1 MSALSRLRSWWRA
14 RRDRA
19 GLDKQ
24 LREELE
30 FHVDRCAEDLEREG
44 LSPDAARQR
53 ARAALGSMPAT
64 GEDVRASLGLRLGD
78 EIRGDLRYALRMLR
92 RSPGFTIVAVLSLGL
107 GIGAN
112 TAIFSLIDTV
122 LLKPLPVPR
131 PDRLFFV
138 DSSGGRSGQSGP
150 PYPAFEI
157 MRERNRHFSALA
169 AVSGTGFRVTIDG
182 STERVRGAHASG
194 QFFDVLQLT
203 ASHGRLFTP
212 DDDAQIGAGG
222 RDGAVAVI
230 SDALWH
236 RRFGGD
242 LAVLGKTI
250 EVGTRPVTI
259 VGILPPRFNSL
270 LAGYRFDLILP
281 FVLASNDLRE
291 RESWW
296 FQAIGRLKDE
306 ATVEQAQAELD
317 AFWQAYLDDNRVSAG
332 TRKGFPRIVLTSARR
347 GLSDLR
353 RDFAEPLWIVM
364 AIVAVVL
371 AIGCANVANLLVAR
385 ASAREHEIALRRAI
399 GAGSGRLL
407 RQMLVEGL
415 LLSALGAAL
424 GLGVA
429 AAGVHVLVS
438 LFAGAHQRVLLE
450 PAFDVR
456 LLGFTAAVA
465 VLTGLLFSLMPA
477 LHALRRGP
485 SAFGAGGRV
494 SQARPRLRAGQA
506 LVALQVTLSI
516 VLLVGAALFVRTL
529 VNLKSVDTGFTAYGV
544 TAIAVDAVLP
554 PALPP
559 DRPERFAAERA
570 GIGHMWQGLADRI
583 GELPG
588 VESAAVAAL
597 TPFSGSV
604 RGIRLV
610 VVGPSVQGDSGIRL
624 NQVTTT
630 YFDTFRMRIVK
641 GRPFLPGDRAGSPK
655 VTILNESA
663 ARHHFGD
670 ADPIGR
676 RVRLPKPGES
686 GEHEV
691 IGIVADVRYES
702 LREPASRMAYVPL
715 AAGIRSHR
723 ASDHR
728 GPRGGGHDGA
738 GAGDPRRDPRAD
750 SRRARRQRRQRLA
763 RSRRGAA
770 AGAARL
776 AAGDRLRR
784 ARPRPGVHRPLR
796 RVVLFGRPPH
806 SRDRH
811 PRRRRRSARRRR
823 LAGAARDPRRR
834 CVRGRGRRAGGSM
847 GGALRRASAVRR
859 HEPRSARRRRR
870 DAVAHDGG
878 GDRRADPRQTGEP
891 DRSDPGAPLRVI
903 TGQNRQNRPAAML
916 VCADTPLPE
925 NVRTPVS
932 AGPVSV
938 EIPTTVTPWF
948 VTGRVELLNMIVVG
962 ARKRKRPAWKSPH
975 HDVWRGVEGRAR
987 GVLAERHAGVEP
999 DSPAWRDVVLH
1010 ATAQDAGHRVG
1021 VARIPH
1027 RHGVGLVHRGAHR
1040 QELIVPRQ
1048 RGAGHPADRRDQA
1061 RTDGRIRDDI
1071 PVRAQIDEERTA
1083 RRELMAAS
1091 GFECGVW
1098 M

>member
-19 GLDKQ
+19 RLDRQ

-30 FHVDRCAEDLEREG
+30 FHVDRCAEDLVREG

-64 GEDVRASLGLRLGD
+64 GEDVRAALGLRLGD

-182 STERVRGAHASG
+182 TTERIRGAHASG
-194 QFFDVLQLT
+194 QFFDVLRLT

-230 SDALWH
+230 SDALWR
-236 RRFGGD
+236 RRFGAN

-259 VGILPPRFNSL
+259 IGILPARFHSL

-281 FVLASNDLRE
+281 FVLTSNDLRE
-291 RESWW
+291 PESWW
-296 FQAIGRLKDE
+296 FQAIGRLKDD

-317 AFWQAYLDDNRVSAG
+317 AFWQAYLNDNRVSAG
-332 TRKGFPRIVLTSARR
+332 TRKGFPSIVLTSARR
-347 GLSDLR
+347 GLYDLR

-364 AIVAVVL
+364 AIVGVVL

-385 ASAREHEIALRRAI
+385 ASARHREIALRRAI

-429 AAGVHVLVS
+429 AAGVHVLVG

-450 PAFDVR
+450 PAFDMR
-456 LLGFTAAVA
+456 LLGFTATVA
-465 VLTGLLFSLMPA
+465 VLTGLLFSLVPA

-485 SAFGAGGRV
+485 SALGDGGRG
-494 SQARPRLRAGQA
+494 SQARTRLRAGQA

-516 VLLVGAALFVRTL
+516 VLLFGAALFVRTL
-529 VNLKSVDTGFTAYGV
+529 VNLKSVDTGFTAAGV
-544 TAIAVDAVLP
+544 TTITVDAVLP
-554 PALPP
+554 PAVPP

-570 GIGHMWQGLADRI
+570 GIGQMWQEPRGSHRRAAGR
-583 GELPG
+583 GVRRGGRAHAVQRRGPG
-588 VESAAVAAL
+588 RPACRRRSVGAGA
-597 TPFSGSV
+597 TPASG
-604 RGIRLV
+604 
-610 VVGPSVQGDSGIRL
+610 L

-641 GRPFLPGDRAGSPK
+641 GRPFLPEDRAGSAK
-655 VTILNESA
+655 VTILNQSA
-663 ARHHFGD
+663 ARHHFGE

-686 GEHEV
+686 GDYEV

-702 LREPASRMAYVPL
+702 LREPRESDGLR
-715 AAGIRSHR
+715 AAGAGVRSHR
-723 ASDHR
+723 TSDDR
-728 GPRGGGHDGA
+728 GSRGGGDDGA
-738 GAGDPRRDPRAD
+738 GAGDSRRDPRAD
-750 SRRARRQRRQRLA
+750 SRRAGRQHHQRLA

-776 AAGDRLRR
+776 AAGRRLRR
-784 ARPRPGVHRPLR
+784 ARSRPGVHRPLR
-796 RVVLFGRPPH
+796 RAVLFGRPPH

-811 PRRRRRSARRRR
+811 PRRRRRSTRGRR

-834 CVRGRGRRAGGSM
+834 CVRGRGGRAGGSL

-859 HEPRSARRRRR
+859 HEPRSARHRRR
-870 DAVAHDGG
+870 DAVAHHGR
-878 GDRRADPRQTGEP
+878 GDRRADPRQAREP
-891 DRSDPGAPLRVI
+891 DRSDPCAPLRVI
-903 TGQNRQNRPAAML
+903 T
-916 VCADTPLPE
+916 
-925 NVRTPVS
+925 
-932 AGPVSV
+932 
-938 EIPTTVTPWF
+938 
-948 VTGRVELLNMIVVG
+948 
-962 ARKRKRPAWKSPH
+962 
-975 HDVWRGVEGRAR
+975 
-987 GVLAERHAGVEP
+987 
-999 DSPAWRDVVLH
+999 
-1010 ATAQDAGHRVG
+1010 
-1021 VARIPH
+1021 
-1027 RHGVGLVHRGAHR
+1027 
-1040 QELIVPRQ
+1040 
-1048 RGAGHPADRRDQA
+1048 
-1061 RTDGRIRDDI
+1061 
-1071 PVRAQIDEERTA
+1071 A
-1083 RRELMAAS
+1083 RR
-1091 GFECGVW
+1091 W
-1098 M
+1098 T

>member
-1 MSALSRLRSWWRA
+1 MRALSRLRSWWRA

-19 GLDKQ
+19 GLDRQ

-64 GEDVRASLGLRLGD
+64 GEVVRASLGLRLGD

-182 STERVRGAHASG
+182 STERIRGAHASG

-212 DDDAQIGAGG
+212 HDDAQIGAGG

-230 SDALWH
+230 SDALW
-236 RRFGGD
+236 RGRFGAN

-259 VGILPPRFNSL
+259 VGILPPRFHSL

-291 RESWW
+291 PESWW
-296 FQAIGRLKDE
+296 FQAIGRLKDD

-317 AFWQAYLDDNRVSAG
+317 AFWQAYLNDNRVSAG
-332 TRKGFPRIVLTSARR
+332 TRKGFPSIVLTSARR

-353 RDFAEPLWIVM
+353 RDYAEPLWIVM

-385 ASAREHEIALRRAI
+385 ASARQHEIALRRAI

-415 LLSALGAAL
+415 LLSTLGAAL

-429 AAGVHVLVS
+429 AAGVRVLVG

-450 PAFDVR
+450 PAFDMR

-485 SAFGAGGRV
+485 SAFGDGGRV

-506 LVALQVTLSI
+506 LVALQVTLSV

-529 VNLKSVDTGFTAYGV
+529 VNLKSVDTGFTANGV

-554 PALPP
+554 PAVPP
-559 DRPERFAAERA
+559 NQPERFAAERA
-570 GIGHMWQGLADRI
+570 GIGQMWQELADRI
-583 GELPG
+583 GALPG

-610 VVGPSVQGDSGIRL
+610 VVGPSAQGDSGIRL

-691 IGIVADVRYES
+691 IGVVADVRYES

-715 AAGIRSHR
+715 QQAFDRIGRPTIAVRASVDMTALVPAIRGVIRERIPGGLAGSVVSVSHEVDEALLRERLVSLLAIVFGALALALACIGLYGVLSYSVVRRTREIGIRVAVGARPAGVVWLVLRETLVVVACGVAVGVPVALWVARFVERQLFDVTSR
-723 ASDHR
+723 DPLAV
-728 GPRGGGHDGA
+728 A
-738 GAGDPRRDPRAD
+738 GAML
-750 SRRARRQRRQRLA
+750 SLMMV
-763 RSRRGAA
+763 AA
-770 AGAARL
+770 IAGLIPA
-776 AAGDRLRR
+776 
-784 ARPRPGVHRPLR
+784 
-796 RVVLFGRPPH
+796 
-806 SRDRH
+806 
-811 PRRRRRSARRRR
+811 
-823 LAGAARDPRRR
+823 
-834 CVRGRGRRAGGSM
+834 
-847 GGALRRASAVRR
+847 RRASRI
-859 HEPRSARRRRR
+859 
-870 DAVAHDGG
+870 
-878 GDRRADPRQTGEP
+878 DPIQ
-891 DRSDPGAPLRVI
+891 ALR
-903 TGQNRQNRPAAML
+903 
-916 VCADTPLPE
+916 CE
-925 NVRTPVS
+925 
-932 AGPVSV
+932 
-938 EIPTTVTPWF
+938 
-948 VTGRVELLNMIVVG
+948 
-962 ARKRKRPAWKSPH
+962 
-975 HDVWRGVEGRAR
+975 
-987 GVLAERHAGVEP
+987 
-999 DSPAWRDVVLH
+999 
-1010 ATAQDAGHRVG
+1010 
-1021 VARIPH
+1021 
-1027 RHGVGLVHRGAHR
+1027 
-1040 QELIVPRQ
+1040 
-1048 RGAGHPADRRDQA
+1048 
-1061 RTDGRIRDDI
+1061 
-1071 PVRAQIDEERTA
+1071 
-1083 RRELMAAS
+1083 
-1091 GFECGVW
+1091 
-1098 M
+1098 